1 MKKYKKSNISLML
14 LSILAAILMV
24 SCDDWTEVETIDLNK
39 ADVAEENPELYAQY
53 LENLREY
60 KESDHVLVYAWV
72 DNSEKKPYTRAHHIT
87 DLPDSVDII
96 GLMHP
101 DKLASWELEDIS
113 KVRSEKGTKVIYTID
128 FETIKAAYNAKLE
141 LATEE
146 EPVALE
152 FLDFLT
158 DSLEYSLSLVNKY
171 NYDGIC
177 IGYAGKSRIHM
188 RPDELKQYIE
198 NETAFINIMRD
209 WKRRNPGK
217 ITIYEGKPQNL
228 IDSSLLDDCLSIL
241 ISGKTATAKDELTY
255 TLLLANIDN
264 IAKDRFG
271 MVVMAIDLNDPNK
284 TIGYF
289 ADGTVTMEG
298 LADWAPVSHGG
309 IKVNAV
315 GVYNVSTDYHTTVK
329 DYYYL
334 RKIISSVN
342 PSVK

>member
-1 MKKYKKSNISLML
+1 MNKIIIFL
-14 LSILAAILMV
+14 LSLIAGVFLLT
-24 SCDDWTEVETIDLNK
+24 SCSDWTENESVDIK
-39 ADVAEENPELYAQY
+39 QPEIPDYGKY
-53 LENLREY
+53 LENLRDY
-60 KESDHVLVYAWV
+60 KKTDHVLVYAWV
-72 DNSEKKPYTRAHHIT
+72 DNSEKKPYSRAHHIT

-96 GLMHP
+96 GLIHP
-101 DKLASWELEDIS
+101 ENLVNWELEDIN

-141 LATEE
+141 LAAQN
-146 EPVALE
+146 EPIALQ
-152 FLDFLT
+152 FIDFLT

-177 IGYAGKSRIHM
+177 IGYAGKSRLHM
-188 RPDELKQYIE
+188 RPDELKQYTN

-209 WKRRNPGK
+209 WKRRNQEK

-228 IDSSLLDDCLSIL
+228 IDTSLLNDCLSIL

-255 TLLLANIDN
+255 NLSLANIEN

-271 MVVMAIDLNDPNK
+271 MVVEAIGLNDPNK
-284 TIGYF
+284 KIGYF
-289 ADGTVTMEG
+289 TDGTVTMEG
-298 LADWAPVSHGG
+298 LADWAPIAHDG
-309 IKVNAV
+309 IKVKAV
-315 GVYNVSTDYHTTVK
+315 GVYNASTDYHTAAK

-342 PSVK
+342 PSIK

>member
-1 MKKYKKSNISLML
+1 MNKILIFL
-14 LSILAAILMV
+14 LSLIAGGLLLT
-24 SCDDWTEVETIDLNK
+24 SCSDWTEDESVDIK
-39 ADVAEENPELYAQY
+39 QPEKPAYGKY

-60 KESDHVLVYAWV
+60 KKTDHVLVYAWV
-72 DNSEKKPYTRAHHIT
+72 DNSEKKPYSRAHHIT

-101 DKLASWELEDIS
+101 DELVNWELEDIS
-113 KVRSEKGTKVIYTID
+113 KVRNDKGTRVIYTID
-128 FETIKAAYNAKLE
+128 FEAIKAAYNAKLE

-146 EPVALE
+146 EPIALE

-177 IGYAGKSRIHM
+177 IGYAGKSRLHM
-188 RPDELKQYIE
+188 RPNELKQYIE

-217 ITIYEGKPQNL
+217 MTIYEGKPQNL
-228 IDSSLLDDCLSIL
+228 IDTSLLDDCLSIL

-255 TLLLANIDN
+255 TLFLANIDN

-284 TIGYF
+284 STGYF
-289 ADGTVTMEG
+289 SNGTVTMEG
-298 LADWAPVSHGG
+298 LADWASVAHDG
-309 IKVNAV
+309 IKVKAV
-315 GVYNVSTDYHTTVK
+315 GVYNASTDYHTTVK

-342 PSVK
+342 PSIK

>member
-1 MKKYKKSNISLML
+1 MNKILIFL
-14 LSILAAILMV
+14 LSLIAGGFLV
-24 SCDDWTEVETIDLNK
+24 TSCSDWTEDESVDIK
-39 ADVAEENPELYAQY
+39 QPEIPAYDKY
-53 LENLREY
+53 LENLRDY
-60 KESDHVLVYAWV
+60 KKTDHVLVYAWV
-72 DNSEKKPYTRAHHIT
+72 DNSEKKPYSRAHHIT

-101 DKLASWELEDIS
+101 DELVNWELGDIN

-128 FETIKAAYNAKLE
+128 FEAIKAAYNAKLE

-146 EPVALE
+146 EPIALQ

-177 IGYAGKSRIHM
+177 IGYAGKSRLHM
-188 RPDELKQYIE
+188 RPDELKQYTE

-209 WKRRNPGK
+209 WKRRNPEK

-228 IDSSLLDDCLSIL
+228 IDTSLLDDCLSIL

-255 TLLLANIDN
+255 TLSLANIDN
-264 IAKDRFG
+264 IVKDRFG
-271 MVVMAIDLNDPNK
+271 MVVIAIDLNDPNK
-284 TIGYF
+284 SIGYF
-289 ADGTVTMEG
+289 TDGTVTMEG
-298 LADWAPVSHGG
+298 LADWAPVPHDG
-309 IKVNAV
+309 IKVKAV
-315 GVYNVSTDYHTTVK
+315 GVYNASTDYHTAVK

-342 PSVK
+342 PSIK